1 MSDLVEFFTSQE
13 IIVVYFVVIA
23 ASVLCFMIY
32 LVEKNNVRA
41 RRRHNTR
48 ELNKLVKEVREQT
61 VEEEPVETVFY
72 EEPVLLQ
79 SVEVEPK
86 ESSVEELLQEVNTPE
101 VLEETAP
108 EVVPNNY
115 QVSFDYLEE
124 DTLEDVFDDIEPVV
138 VESAPVVEPVVE
150 TMDEVSS
157 NDDELVYT
165 DIEPDVETAQR
176 QLQELTEELQR
187 QEEQKKAENI
197 KLTSYEEQQEESAII
212 SLEELIQK
220 SKSMYEANELTQ
232 YVDEGNVPISLQE
245 LESRKG
251 VSVEEN
257 LYDEPFI
264 IENVVPVEELEETS
278 EVTPIVV
285 SNSDETHEPVVIEQ
299 PTEVKKFKSS
309 PIISPIFGIE
319 KEPMSEQELAL
330 ENTANYQ
337 KFDDEIRKTNEFL
350 MTLKELQQKL
360 DS

>member
-165 DIEPDVETAQR
+165 DIEPNQEEAKR
-176 QLQELTEELQR
+176 QLDELTKKLQ
-187 QEEQKKAENI
+187 E
-197 KLTSYEEQQEESAII
+197 EEQQVEDVIENIELTDYETEQENNAII
-212 SLEELIQK
+212 SLEELVSK
-220 SKSMYEANELTQ
+220 SKEMYAANELTQ
-232 YVDEGNVPISLQE
+232 YADEGNEPISIKD
-245 LESRKG
+245 LEEK
-251 VSVEEN
+251 VQMKQDPE
-257 LYDEPFI
+257 YQKPFV
-264 IENVVPVEELEETS
+264 IENVVEEKITKEEINEMYDEKLHLDDFNTVKVE
-278 EVTPIVV
+278 PIK
-285 SNSDETHEPVVIEQ
+285 E
-299 PTEVKKFKSS
+299 EVKRFKSS
-309 PIISPIFGIE
+309 PVISPVFGIE
-319 KEPMSEQELAL
+319 KKENTPMMEL
-330 ENTANYQ
+330 ENTANYD
-337 KFDDEIRKTNEFL
+337 KLDEEIKKTNEFI
-350 MTLKELQQKL
+350 MTLKDLQKHL
-360 DS
+360 D